1 MLLRLVEDV
10 ERAIDHECFFAA
22 LALALTL
29 PDICGKAEY
38 PSEDNGP
45 RYRKWCREFV
55 CGEHPESDPCSGD
68 MPYLD
73 EKMIYSLRNLFLHQG
88 TPNIKTSNS
97 WDERCK
103 VDHFSLEIVD
113 PGGADGEFSVVAYSG
128 YPSIVRRE
136 IQVGV
141 RDLCYRLRIAA
152 KKYYEEN
159 PDKFTFFDFDIKDR
173 RKKSNPFN
181 YLLEDE

>member
-1 MLLRLVEDV
+1 MLLRLIEDV
-10 ERAIDHECFFAA
+10 ERAIEHECYFAA

-29 PDICGKAEY
+29 PDICGKAEF
-38 PSEDNGP
+38 PNDGNGA
-45 RYRKWCREFV
+45 RYKKWCKEFV
-55 CGEHPESDPCSGD
+55 YGIQSRNTPSGD
-68 MPYLD
+68 MPYLNED
-73 EKMIYSLRNLFLHQG
+73 MIYSLRNLFLHQG
-88 TPNIKTSNS
+88 TPNVKPSSS
-97 WDERCK
+97 WDERCQ
-103 VDHFSLEIVD
+103 VDHFTLEIVD
-113 PGGADGEFSVVAYSG
+113 PGGADGEMSMVEYSG

-141 RDLCYRLRIAA
+141 RDLCYRLRMAA

-173 RKKSNPFN
+173 RKKDNPFN